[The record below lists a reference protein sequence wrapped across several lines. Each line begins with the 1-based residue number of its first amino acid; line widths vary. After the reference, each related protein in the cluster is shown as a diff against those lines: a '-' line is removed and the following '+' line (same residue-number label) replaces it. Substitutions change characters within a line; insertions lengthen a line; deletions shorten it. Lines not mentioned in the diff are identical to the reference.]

1 MQGRGERGRRG
12 AGVGF
17 WRGWG
22 RASQLCSQRWTLR
35 LKTRRERTRDWVNPG
50 CGGRDSDGFGWGSV
64 PVVLPGSPLRLGTRR
79 ERGRGGAN
87 PGGAGRGSAHGGD
100 GEEFPVVLS
109 GVATAAGNAHFV
121 RSWVP
126 KDRHPVGAAE
136 GCGPQVRELG
146 LRGAGNQVFRRL
158 LAHSRSSPTW
168 RSQKSLAFG
177 VKAFTAPPLC

>member
-1 MQGRGERGRRG
+1 MALGGGR
-12 AGVGF
+12 
-17 WRGWG
+17 
-22 RASQLCSQRWTLR
+22 SQLCSR
-35 LKTRRERTRDWVNPG
+35 
-50 CGGRDSDGFGWGSV
+50 
-64 PVVLPGSPLRLGTRR
+64 GSPLRLGTRR

-100 GEEFPVVLS
+100 GEGFPVALS

-136 GCGPQVRELG
+136 SWGPQVRELG

-158 LAHSRSSPTW
+158 LAHSQSSPTW
-168 RSQKSLAFG
+168 RSQKGLAFG
-177 VKAFTAPPLC
+177 VKAFTAPQSVQQTLVTVKTTNHHKKI

>member
-1 MQGRGERGRRG
+1 MFELAAVARASPGTGRGGGAHREPPVKVSSAPRQEWGEPWRRG
-12 AGVGF
+12 SGF
-17 WRGWG
+17 RWG
-22 RASQLCSQRWTLR
+22 GGGGRSQLCS
-35 LKTRRERTRDWVNPG
+35 
-50 CGGRDSDGFGWGSV
+50 
-64 PVVLPGSPLRLGTRR
+64 PGSPLRLGRQR

-87 PGGAGRGSAHGGD
+87 PGARGGGPVVAGLPLGGD
-100 GEEFPVVLS
+100 GEGFPVVLS
-109 GVATAAGNAHFV
+109 GVSTEAGNTHFV

-158 LAHSRSSPTW
+158 LAHSRSSPNW
-168 RSQKSLAFG
+168 RSQKGLAFG

>member
-1 MQGRGERGRRG
+1 MALGGGR
-12 AGVGF
+12 
-17 WRGWG
+17 
-22 RASQLCSQRWTLR
+22 SQLCSRGRHCGWERAGSAAGAGLTLA
-35 LKTRRERTRDWVNPG
+35 
-50 CGGRDSDGFGWGSV
+50 
-64 PVVLPGSPLRLGTRR
+64 
-79 ERGRGGAN
+79 ERGGV
-87 PGGAGRGSAHGGD
+87 GSRGD
-100 GEEFPVVLS
+100 GEGFPVALS

-168 RSQKSLAFG
+168 RSQKGLAFG

>member
-1 MQGRGERGRRG
+1 MLSEVDTEAENSLG
-12 AGVGF
+12 AHPG
-17 WRGWG
+17 
-22 RASQLCSQRWTLR
+22 Q
-35 LKTRRERTRDWVNPG
+35 VNLG

-100 GEEFPVVLS
+100 GEGFPVALS

-126 KDRHPVGAAE
+126 KDRHPVGAVE

-146 LRGAGNQVFRRL
+146 LRGAGNHVFHPL

-168 RSQKSLAFG
+168 RLQKGLALG